1 MIGENAEEVNV
12 YPNPTSNFVTV
23 QANGMNHIT
32 VLNPLGQMVYDA
44 NVDGDIQKLDMSQY
58 EAGVYMVRVATENGT
73 SVQRVV
79 VK

>member
-1 MIGENAEEVNV
+1 
-12 YPNPTSNFVTV
+12 
-23 QANGMNHIT
+23 MNHIT
-32 VLNPLGQMVYDA
+32 VLNTLGQMVYDA
-44 NVDGDIQKLDMSQY
+44 NVSGDFQTLDMGQY